1 MMLLNGKIAL
11 ITGASSGIGAATA
24 KKMAKAGAKVAIA
37 ARRADRL
44 IALKSEIEQAGGT
57 ALVLDMDVASKTS
70 VESGVKQLL
79 ETFGKIDI
87 VFNNAGVMPLSSI
100 DELKTDEWESMVDVN
115 LKGVLHVTAAV
126 LPSMIAQHSGHI
138 VNTSSIAGRKV
149 FGQGFSVYSATKFAV
164 SAFTEGLRMEVG
176 QAHNIRV
183 TSIQPGAT
191 QSELQNSTTSESY
204 KEMMVSFA
212 GQMKTLAAEDIA
224 DAVVF
229 AVSSPEHVNVAEIYV
244 LPTSQV

>member
-24 KKMAKAGAKVAIA
+24 KKLAKAGAKVAIA

-44 IALKSEIEQAGGT
+44 KALKSEIEQAGGT

-70 VESGVKQLL
+70 VESCVKQLL
-79 ETFGKIDI
+79 DTFGRIDI

-100 DELKTDEWESMVDVN
+100 DELKTDEWENMVDVN

-204 KEMMVSFA
+204 KEMMASFA
-212 GQMKTLAAEDIA
+212 SQMKTLAAEDIA

-244 LPTSQV
+244 LPTNQV

>member
-11 ITGASSGIGAATA
+11 VTGASSGIGAATA
-24 KKMAKAGAKVAIA
+24 KKLAKAGAKVAIA

-44 IALKSEIEQAGGT
+44 KALKSEIEQAGGT
-57 ALVLDMDVASKTS
+57 ALVLDMDVTSKTS
-70 VESGVKQLL
+70 VESCVKQLL
-79 ETFGKIDI
+79 DTFGRIDI

-100 DELKTDEWESMVDVN
+100 DEFKTDEWENMVDVN

-204 KEMMVSFA
+204 KEMMASFA
-212 GQMKTLAAEDIA
+212 GKMRTLAAEDIA
-224 DAVVF
+224 DSVVF
-229 AVSSPEHVNVAEIYV
+229 AVSSPEHVNVAELYV

>member
-24 KKMAKAGAKVAIA
+24 KKLAKAGAKVAIA

-44 IALKSEIEQAGGT
+44 KALKSEIEQAGGT

-70 VESGVKQLL
+70 VESCVKQLL
-79 ETFGKIDI
+79 DTFGRIDI

-100 DELKTDEWESMVDVN
+100 DELKTDEWENMVDVN

-204 KEMMVSFA
+204 KEMMASFA

-244 LPTSQV
+244 LPTNQV

>member
-1 MMLLNGKIAL
+1 MKSLNGKVAL

-24 KKMAKAGAKVAIA
+24 KKLSEAGATVAIA

-44 IALKSEIEQAGGT
+44 NMLRAEIEQAGGK
-57 ALVLDMDVASKTS
+57 ALVLEMDVTSKLS
-70 VESGVKQLL
+70 VDSCMEQLL
-79 ETFGKIDI
+79 QTFGKVDI

-100 DELKTDEWESMVDVN
+100 DEFKTDEWDNMVDVN

-176 QAHNIRV
+176 QTHNIRV

-204 KEMMVSFA
+204 KEMMASFA
-212 GQMKTLAAEDIA
+212 GQMKMLSATDIA

-229 AVSSPEHVNVAEIYV
+229 AVSAPEHVNVAEMFV